1 MSVPSEEE
9 AARSWAAPPPLPA
22 LQRRLSAPAAPGL
35 AADKSTVPHWAASIY
50 LIFTFLWEK
59 VKEPLWLLT
68 SFLLSVVWYCRE
80 QLLKW
85 WTVCF
90 QGKKNLTV
98 SAEVDLLAYCARE
111 WKGDTLQARDMRKAY
126 ENLFWRH
133 HIKHL
138 RQVRGD
144 YYCVL
149 RAVLFQ
155 IFSQGISFPSW
166 MKEKEIL
173 KLPERLLYSQ
183 GCNWIQQFSFGP
195 EKYTGSSVFI
205 KLRKCLDFL
214 KNQWTEIIG
223 ARDQEQREEM
233 CRILFADEDKE
244 YKLYEAVKFIM
255 LYQVIEAHENMR
267 NGQDIPSFFSLVFT
281 RDTSSDPLSF
291 MMNHLNSVGDTNG
304 LDQVEM
310 FLLGYS
316 LEVKIKVFRLC
327 MFGKE
332 DFLACYPE
340 EYPREWHEVFLVTE
354 DDIHYII
361 PVVRR

>member
-111 WKGDTLQARDMRKAY
+111 WKGDTLQARDMR
-126 ENLFWRH
+126 
-133 HIKHL
+133 
-138 RQVRGD
+138 
-144 YYCVL
+144 
-149 RAVLFQ
+149 
-155 IFSQGISFPSW
+155 
-166 MKEKEIL
+166 